1 MRAKL
6 LEGKNAVVT
15 GAAGGIGKA
24 IAVLFASEG
33 AGVALC
39 DLDGETAEKTAEEI
53 RGHGGPRLPA
63 ARAYAVDV
71 SRWEDVSE
79 VAKKIAGDFGSVH
92 ILVNNAGITRD
103 NLLIRMSDEEWNR
116 VLDVNLKGAFHF
128 TKAFVPGMLRQRAG
142 KIISISSVVGIT
154 GNPGQANYAASKAG
168 IIGLTKALAKELAP
182 RGICVNAIAPGFIQ
196 TRMTEALTEDQ
207 KQALRSRIPLGRLG
221 ETEDVARA
229 ALFLASELSDYVT
242 GQILIVDGGM
252 VM

>member
-1 MRAKL
+1 MKAKI
-6 LEGKNAVVT
+6 LEGKKAVVT

-24 IAVLFASEG
+24 IARLFASEG
-33 AGVALC
+33 AGVAIW
-39 DLDGETAEKTAEEI
+39 DLDGATAEQTAEEI
-53 RGHGGPRLPA
+53 RSTGGFA
-63 ARAYAVDV
+63 VDHAVDV

-79 VAKKIAGDFGSVH
+79 AAKKVAADFGSVH

-116 VLDVNLKGAFHF
+116 VLDVNLKGTFHV

-142 KIISISSVVGIT
+142 KIISISSVVGLM

-168 IIGLTKALAKELAP
+168 ILGLTKSLAKELAP

-196 TRMTEALTEDQ
+196 TRMTDALTEDQ
-207 KQALRSRIPLGRLG
+207 KQALAGRIPLGRLG
-221 ETEDVARA
+221 EPEDIANA

-242 GQILIVDGGM
+242 GQIVIVDGGM